1 MIICDIC
8 TGRHVTSACIIA
20 RDRAQQCV
28 AAGTPDDY
36 AAPRPKLMF
45 PVPTF
50 DELAARRY
58 AIQLEQNR
66 ASTRNRNAKRKAA
79 RLRLVS

>member
-8 TGRHVTSACIIA
+8 TGRHLTSACVIA
-20 RDRAQQCV
+20 RAHVEACRI
-28 AAGTPDDY
+28 GTVDDY
-36 AAPRPKLMF
+36 VKPPVHLFVAP
-45 PVPTF
+45 VF

-66 ASTRNRNAKRKAA
+66 VSTRNRNAKRKAA